1 VNGQIINYP
10 RSKRGFLNGGK
21 YRWNFPNNCPKAG
34 VAFSKS
40 FIKLLFAGFRTQR
53 LFDERLGC
61 EKSLLIGM
69 LWVAPGK
76 KPLPNLQ
83 NFKFS
88 ANPMLVTFSR
98 YTLQMTSAA

>member
-1 VNGQIINYP
+1 
-10 RSKRGFLNGGK
+10 
-21 YRWNFPNNCPKAG
+21 
-34 VAFSKS
+34 
-40 FIKLLFAGFRTQR
+40 

-69 LWVAPGK
+69 LWVAPAGE

-98 YTLQMTSAA
+98 YTLQMTWAA